1 MIRSRTARAAVGFVS
16 SLATI
21 GLVSGTSLA
30 QDLKIGVASEA
41 TSIDPHFHNVGP
53 NNAIRR
59 HIFESLLASDSD
71 QKPTPGLALSWK
83 TLDETTWE
91 FKLRP
96 GVKFSNGADFTAR
109 DVIYTM
115 CRIPTVENSPAL
127 FTSATKSIAAITAPD
142 PLTLIIKTSTPYPLL
157 PLDMAVPGILSA
169 SFHGAGPD
177 LAFKQ
182 GGCPGLGTP
191 PKSVDF
197 NNPANVVGTGPY
209 RLGEYT
215 RGTRILL
222 ERRDDYWGDKP
233 HWKTVSF
240 RPLTAAG
247 PRVAALLAGDV
258 DMIENPPIQD
268 FDRVKQAGLTIVQGL
283 SSRLIYV
290 HLDQF
295 TGPDWK
301 TPGVKGTDKNPFLD
315 KRVRLAVSKAIN
327 RDAIVERIMGGVA
340 VAAGD
345 LLPVPLFGTS
355 KDLKPEKYD
364 PDGAKK
370 LLAEAGYPNGFELV
384 LGSPNDRYIN
394 DEKVAQAVAQM
405 LTRIGIK
412 TSVDSM
418 TASTFFTRRNKFEFS
433 AYLAGWGADTGELSN
448 SLVALVTTFDPQTGF
463 GGTNRGRY
471 SNKAVDEVVR
481 KALATIDD
489 KAREALLQQA
499 ARMVQEDVG
508 IIPLHFEV
516 TPWAF
521 RKGLGYVPRVDQYTL
536 AFEVKPTP

>member
-1 MIRSRTARAAVGFVS
+1 
-16 SLATI
+16 
-21 GLVSGTSLA
+21 
-30 QDLKIGVASEA
+30 
-41 TSIDPHFHNVGP
+41 
-53 NNAIRR
+53 
-59 HIFESLLASDSD
+59 
-71 QKPTPGLALSWK
+71 
-83 TLDETTWE
+83 
-91 FKLRP
+91 
-96 GVKFSNGADFTAR
+96 
-109 DVIYTM
+109 
-115 CRIPTVENSPAL
+115 
-127 FTSATKSIAAITAPD
+127 
-142 PLTLIIKTSTPYPLL
+142 PLL

-209 RLGEYT
+209 KLGEYT

-222 ERRDDYWGDKP
+222 ERKDDYWGTKP

-283 SSRLIYV
+283 SNRLIYV

-301 TPGVKGTDKNPFLD
+301 TPGVKGSDKNPFLD
-315 KRVRLAVSKAIN
+315 KRVRLAFSKAIN

-448 SLVALVTTFDPQTGF
+448 SLVALVATFDPQTGF

-471 SNKAVDEVVR
+471 SNKAMDEVVR